1 MTGKEKYFGNFPKA
15 EKSDWE
21 TAAREELQG
30 ADPWK
35 KLSSR
40 MLGLEIAPYYDA
52 TSCTNVAPLLRN
64 QSGSFL
70 GPRTWFNCP
79 RVPVNDFAAANQIA
93 LNHLQHGADGVL
105 FDLEVYGDIGILLKG
120 IDPRHC
126 SINLLINSQ
135 TELAKDLFQYF
146 HSIPH
151 ASDLLPGA
159 IFCDSVSGLT
169 SLNTAISHLHLGGRL
184 MKPTG
189 AAEDDL
195 RKLFIRL
202 LEENSVSSARAAIR
216 IPLGTSFFGDIIT
229 IRTARILW
237 AEVQKKTGNSHPLF
251 ILGFSPVWTNEAYA
265 SHENMLKSSMAAMA
279 GVLGGCDA
287 ITLDPEKNNELSAR
301 IARNV
306 SNILREESHL
316 SKVADPL
323 AGTWFVENACQALS
337 QKIWPSL
344 QPLIS

>member
-21 TAAREELQG
+21 AAAREELQG

-35 KLSSR
+35 KLSSK
-40 MLGLEIAPYYDA
+40 MLGIEIAPYYDA
-52 TSCTNVAPLLRN
+52 TSCTNVAPLLPN

-79 RVPVNDFAAANQIA
+79 RVSVNDFVAANQVA
-93 LNHLQHGADGVL
+93 LNHLQQGADGIL
-105 FDLEVYGDIGILLKG
+105 FDLGVHGDIGLLLKG

-126 SINLLINSQ
+126 SINFLLNSK
-135 TELAKDLFQYF
+135 TEMAKDVHQYF
-146 HSIPH
+146 HAIPQVH
-151 ASDLLPGA
+151 DLLPGA
-159 IFCDSVSGLT
+159 VFCDPVSKLA
-169 SLNTAISHLHLGGRL
+169 SLNPPISHLHLGGRL
-184 MKPTG
+184 MQTTG

-195 RKLFIRL
+195 RKLFVGL
-202 LEENSVSSARAAIR
+202 LEEDSISSARTAIR

-251 ILGFSPVWTNEAYA
+251 ILGYSPVWTNEAYA
-265 SHENMLKSSMAAMA
+265 SHENMLKSSVAAMA

-323 AGTWFVENACQALS
+323 AGTWFVENACQTLT